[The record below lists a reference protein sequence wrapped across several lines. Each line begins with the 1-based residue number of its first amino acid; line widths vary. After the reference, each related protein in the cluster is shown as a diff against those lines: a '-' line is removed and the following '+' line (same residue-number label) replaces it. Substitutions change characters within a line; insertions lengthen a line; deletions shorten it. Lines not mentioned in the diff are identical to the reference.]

1 MKPLTLIKVG
11 FLKVVFSGGCQFD
24 PLFIFQ
30 VELIQYQYNFVYTIV
45 KQPI

>member
-11 FLKVVFSGGCQFD
+11 FLKVVFSGACQFD
-24 PLFIFQ
+24 LLFIFQ